1 MADDEIP
8 SLPPAVDLSAL
19 DPRRDAARM
28 DAAVSSITREA
39 LARRAARPRPAVLG
53 ELAGML
59 RPVFAAAAV
68 IALIALPTLLRNG
81 PASPPASAGLA
92 ISELA
97 ARESYRPAVMEVLA
111 AFTDPRWAPVEAGT
125 VGGEE

>member
-8 SLPPAVDLSAL
+8 LLPPAVNLSML

-39 LARRAARPRPAVLG
+39 LARRAARRRPAVLG

-68 IALIALPTLLRNG
+68 IALIAVPTLLRARSAA
-81 PASPPASAGLA
+81 PSASRGSA

-97 ARESYRPAVMEVLA
+97 AREGYRPAATEVLA
-111 AFTDPRWAPVEAGT
+111 AFADPRWAPVDAGT
-125 VGGEE
+125 AGGEE

>member
-8 SLPPAVDLSAL
+8 SLPPAVDLSML

-68 IALIALPTLLRNG
+68 IALIAVPTLLR
-81 PASPPASAGLA
+81 ARSAAPPAPPGSA

-97 ARESYRPAVMEVLA
+97 AREGYRPAATEVLA
-111 AFTDPRWAPVEAGT
+111 AFADPRWAPVDAGT
-125 VGGEE
+125 AGGEE

>member
-39 LARRAARPRPAVLG
+39 LARRAARRRPAVLG

-59 RPVFAAAAV
+59 RPVLAAAAV
-68 IALIALPTLLRNG
+68 IALIAMPTLWRVR
-81 PASPPASAGLA
+81 PAASPAAPGAA
-92 ISELA
+92 ISHLA
-97 ARESYRPAVMEVLA
+97 AREGYRPAATEVLA
-111 AFTDPRWAPVEAGT
+111 AFTDPRWAPVPAEPGA
-125 VGGEE
+125 EEE